1 MIDALRLARPFMGL
15 AVSCRSPL
23 PALDMVIQI
32 VSLLLDVVV
41 GLVAG
46 AALLRLYMQYQ
57 RIPMSA
63 RSGNPFGNFIFA
75 LTDWIVLPLRR
86 ILPALGRWDTASVL
100 AVYLL
105 ELAQLAILLLLGG
118 QAITSLSLLPVLALF
133 GVARLVLSLAT
144 GLVIVYAVMSWVQTR
159 SPMTDLLE
167 KLCAPALRPLRKI
180 LPLLGGIDLS
190 PLALLLLV
198 QIGAILLGG
207 LQGAVLR

>member
-1 MIDALRLARPFMGL
+1 MIEHLQLAGLSMVL
-15 AVSCRSPL
+15 AVSRSSPL

-86 ILPALGRWDTASVL
+86 ILPAWGRWDTASLL

-190 PLALLLLV
+190 LLALLLLV

>member
-1 MIDALRLARPFMGL
+1 MVL
-15 AVSCRSPL
+15 AVSRSSPL

-86 ILPALGRWDTASVL
+86 ILPAWGRWDTASLL

-190 PLALLLLV
+190 LLALLLLV